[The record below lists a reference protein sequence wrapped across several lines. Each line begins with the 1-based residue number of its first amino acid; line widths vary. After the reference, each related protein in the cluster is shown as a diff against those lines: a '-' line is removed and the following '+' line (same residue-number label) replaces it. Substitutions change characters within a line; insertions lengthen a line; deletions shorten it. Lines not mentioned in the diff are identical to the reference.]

1 VAGGVAFGVVAIA
14 ASSAMVLSFA
24 PVVTPVDNTGDDAA
38 GASQQVASGKGKQR
52 ARNVI
57 FIQGD
62 GMGIAHREL
71 IRLAT
76 KGQNGELAMNKSR
89 RAPPA
94 RPQVW

>member
-1 VAGGVAFGVVAIA
+1 LAGGVGFTVVTIA
-14 ASSAMVLSFA
+14 ATSAMVLSLA
-24 PVVTPVDNTGDDAA
+24 RVSVPIEQQESSAQEAVTGGWDD
-38 GASQQVASGKGKQR
+38 QR

-76 KGQNGELAMNKSR
+76 KGQNGELAMNQMQYTGRSGG
-89 RAPPA
+89 PE
-94 RPQVW
+94 

>member
-1 VAGGVAFGVVAIA
+1 MRTAFLAATAAAATTALVVAVGSPA
-14 ASSAMVLSFA
+14 K
-24 PVVTPVDNTGDDAA
+24 PKPHPGHH
-38 GASQQVASGKGKQR
+38 GAKK

-76 KGQNGELAMNKSR
+76 QGPER
-89 RAPPA
+89 RAA
-94 RPQVW
+94 R